1 MVSCRYRPFRKSGQS
16 KTPPH
21 QEAFLN
27 EASRP
32 LLGGPDG
39 DVYHLSFSRRA
50 PPAPLGRVHLILRSL
65 RPLRIQFA
73 GVTPVP
79 LPPPQAVT
87 EQSVLTLEQLMKEMF
102 SGTLLC
108 PRLRG
113 KGGAVGTKGGASAA
127 SLLQKEGRLGNEMT
141 LSGRFALLRIQFLC
155 HLKGRRGAGR
165 SSVSGQPIFTVP
177 RSHYLTISLSHYLT
191 ISLSHYFTS
200 PLAHQPTSSL
210 ILQLMH

>member
-1 MVSCRYRPFRKSGQS
+1 M
-16 KTPPH
+16 
-21 QEAFLN
+21 E
-27 EASRP
+27 
-32 LLGGPDG
+32 
-39 DVYHLSFSRRA
+39 YHLSFSRSA
-50 PPAPLGRVHLILRSL
+50 PALLGRVHLILRSL

-127 SLLQKEGRLGNEMT
+127 SLLQKEGRLENEMA
-141 LSGRFALLRIQFLC
+141 LSGRFALLRIKFLC
-155 HLKGRRGAGR
+155 HLKRAQGAGR
-165 SSVSGQPIFTVP
+165 SSVRGQPIFTVP
-177 RSHYLTISLSHYLT
+177 LSHCPTVSLSHYLT
-191 ISLSHYFTS
+191 S
-200 PLAHQPTSSL
+200 PLAHQLTHITAYAPVGIVFFPSNSFRQGSSFWL
-210 ILQLMH
+210 L

>member
-1 MVSCRYRPFRKSGQS
+1 MI
-16 KTPPH
+16 
-21 QEAFLN
+21 

-32 LLGGPDG
+32 LFGGPDG
-39 DVYHLSFSRRA
+39 NVYHLSFSRSA
-50 PPAPLGRVHLILRSL
+50 PAPLGRVHLILRSL

-127 SLLQKEGRLGNEMT
+127 SLLQKEGRLENEMA
-141 LSGRFALLRIQFLC
+141 LAGRFALLRIKFLC
-155 HLKGRRGAGR
+155 HLKGRRGGWTVVGKRTADFHR
-165 SSVSGQPIFTVP
+165 PTVSLSHCPTVP
-177 RSHYLTISLSHYLT
+177 LSHYLT
-191 ISLSHYFTS
+191 ISL
-200 PLAHQPTSSL
+200 AH
-210 ILQLMH
+210 